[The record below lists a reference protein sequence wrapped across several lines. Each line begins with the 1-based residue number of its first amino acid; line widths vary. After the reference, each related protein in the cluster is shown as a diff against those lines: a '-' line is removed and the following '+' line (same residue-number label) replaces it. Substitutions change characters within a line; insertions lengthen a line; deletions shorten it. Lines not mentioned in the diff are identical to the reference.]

1 MKGAKMSNEERA
13 RKALSELP
21 EEAFEEIFS
30 NSQLVEIPDE
40 QEILREGEYV
50 AVIPLVLKGLIKVY
64 TSHDERELLLYYIKP
79 DESCI
84 MSFAA
89 SLQNEPSKIFA
100 ITEEP
105 TTALLLPSDKV
116 RLWVK
121 KYHALNRLFYLQ
133 YNVRYT
139 ELLETI
145 DGVLFERMDSRIY
158 NYLSEKKTLLNK
170 DSIKISHRQIA
181 NDLGT
186 AREVVSRIIK
196 KLEHEG
202 KVVQESNLIKIL

>member
-1 MKGAKMSNEERA
+1 MSNEERA

-145 DGVLFERMDSRIY
+145 NGVLFERMDSRIY

-186 AREVVSRIIK
+186 AREVVSRIMK

>member
-1 MKGAKMSNEERA
+1 MTNEELA
-13 RKALSELP
+13 REALIELP
-21 EEAFEEIFS
+21 KEAFQEIFADS
-30 NSQLVEIPDE
+30 KLVEIPDG
-40 QEILREGEYV
+40 QVILREGEYV

-64 TSHDERELLLYYIKP
+64 TSHNDRELLLYYIKP
-79 DESCI
+79 NESCI

-89 SLQNEPSKIFA
+89 SLQNEPGKIIA
-100 ITEEP
+100 ITEKP
-105 TTALLLPSDKV
+105 TTALLLPSAKV
-116 RLWVK
+116 MLWIK

-133 YNVRYT
+133 YNIRYT

-145 DGVLFERMDSRIY
+145 NGVLFERLDSRIY
-158 NYLSEKKTLLNK
+158 NYLLEKKTLLNV

-186 AREVVSRIIK
+186 AREVVSRIMK

-202 KVVQESNLIKIL
+202 KVVQESNSIKVLRL

>member
-145 DGVLFERMDSRIY
+145 NGVLFERMDSRIY

-186 AREVVSRIIK
+186 AREVVSRIMK